1 MNEAEWRRDFARKL
15 KAKMNEQGLSVREL
29 GRRADVA
36 PTTISGYLNLRYMP
50 SVRGVVNITHA
61 LGCDIT
67 ELMDA
72 SELIM

>member
-1 MNEAEWRRDFARKL
+1 MKEMDWRRDFARKL
-15 KAKMNEQGLSVREL
+15 KAKMNERGLSVREL

-61 LGCDIT
+61 LGCDIN
-67 ELMDA
+67 ELMDI
-72 SELIM
+72 SELIR

>member
-1 MNEAEWRRDFARKL
+1 MKEMDWRRDFARKL
-15 KAKMNEQGLSVREL
+15 KAMMNERGLSVREL

-67 ELMDA
+67 ELMRVD
-72 SELIM
+72 EPIQ